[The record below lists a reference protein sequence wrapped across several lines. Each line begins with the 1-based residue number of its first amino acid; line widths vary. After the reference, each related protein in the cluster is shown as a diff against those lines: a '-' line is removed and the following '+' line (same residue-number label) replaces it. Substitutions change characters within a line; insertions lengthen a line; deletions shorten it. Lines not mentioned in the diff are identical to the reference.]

1 MLASSVFRV
10 ARSPA
15 VPFPAVTPAITSTSN
30 GLLATATRRQA
41 QRRYSSSKPPVPP
54 SDGSS
59 RIDTSQTPAKGVSPS
74 GQKREGKS
82 SRRKGRDNSRHGS
95 AKSSENTAF
104 LNLPSVPS
112 TQHRQPHD
120 VHIASFFSIHR
131 PISVTTTVPPT
142 SNAEAFDAIFSKKA
156 SRAGPDDVIHTISSA
171 VNSME
176 NVMHGQQF
184 GASEQDELRHALGQA
199 SANNAESEV
208 IHLDGIPIHELR
220 ISVEEMTRRLRP
232 FHPPPPPVPLD
243 EMNTADL
250 IQAEEPSRSQT
261 YSTVLTICE
270 STDADG
276 QRTYEAHTTPFVQT
290 EMEAPG
296 VFDGEAAIEEPNG
309 SRSTYME
316 RIRNPRTMHAISVKR
331 QRKLKMKKHKYKK
344 LMRKTRTLR
353 RKLDKA

>member
-1 MLASSVFRV
+1 MLASSVLRV

-15 VPFPAVTPAITSTSN
+15 VPFPTVTPAITSTSN

-54 SDGSS
+54 SDGS
-59 RIDTSQTPAKGVSPS
+59 RGIDTSQTAAKGVNPS

-82 SRRKGRDNSRHGS
+82 SRRKGRDNGRHGS

-120 VHIASFFSIHR
+120 VHVASFFSIHR
-131 PISVTTTVPPT
+131 PISVTKTVPPT
-142 SNAEAFDAIFSKKA
+142 STAEAFDAIFSKKA
-156 SRAGPDDVIHTISSA
+156 SKAGTEDVIDTLSSA
-171 VNSME
+171 VNFME
-176 NVMHGQQF
+176 NAAHGQQYA
-184 GASEQDELRHALGQA
+184 ASEQDELRHVLSQA
-199 SANNAESEV
+199 SGHAADSEV
-208 IHLDGIPIHELR
+208 THLDGIPMHELR
-220 ISVEEMTRRLRP
+220 ISAEEMARRLRP
-232 FHPPPPPVPLD
+232 FHPPPPPVPYD
-243 EMNTADL
+243 EMDSASLNQT
-250 IQAEEPSRSQT
+250 EEPSKSQT
-261 YSTVLTICE
+261 YSTVLTIRE

-276 QRTYEAHTTPFVQT
+276 QRTYEAHTTPFVQA
-290 EMEAPG
+290 EVEEPG
-296 VFDGEAAIEEPNG
+296 MFDGETAIEEPSG
-309 SRSTYME
+309 SRTTYME
-316 RIRNPRTMHAISVKR
+316 RLRNPRTMHAISVKR